1 MLYLILGLLLAIA
14 IAVWA
19 MLERRKAIARAKEAE
34 AAAAKRARQIA
45 KMAEAYRSE
54 ADKLEEL
61 ARGSDPE
68 RFAAS
73 IRILRE
79 LSRPGRH
86 SD

>member
-14 IAVWA
+14 IAAWA
-19 MLERRKAIARAKEAE
+19 ILERRKAVLRAKEAE
-34 AAAAKRARQIA
+34 AAAAKRARQIT

-54 ADKLEEL
+54 ADKIEEL
-61 ARGSDPE
+61 ARGTDAE
-68 RFAAS
+68 RFDAS

-79 LSRPGRH
+79 LSRPGRY